1 MSANAAIG
9 EAGTW
14 LVTNLSDML
23 AQSLEAM
30 TLERPKI
37 AWAAVAPA
45 EKEPSPEENWS
56 WWEQPISAGPG
67 TTFWIG
73 ASEETLLEIGKFAL
87 TAAGIDDASAE
98 DCQGTWREIIGQ
110 ALSGTASL
118 IGRRLRKEV
127 NPQAGSA
134 GGKTPDT
141 PFDTLLTLEAG
152 GANRIIRFAWSKAL
166 DEALEPKKETAS
178 SSSPSASSGAASA
191 AAAGAASGP
200 RSAQVQIDGS
210 QTLGLLMEVELP
222 VSVSFGRAQL
232 LLKDVIKL
240 NSGSIIELNRSISE
254 PVEVIVNNCVIA
266 RGEVVVVEG
275 NYGVKIKQIIS
286 KEERLRT
293 LY

>member
-9 EAGTW
+9 EGGTW
-14 LVTNLSDML
+14 LVTNLCDML

-37 AWAAVAPA
+37 GWAAVSPA
-45 EKEPSPEENWS
+45 EKEPSLEEKWS

-73 ASEETLLEIGKFAL
+73 ASEETLLEVGRFAL
-87 TAAGIDDASAE
+87 TAAGIDDASPD

-127 NPQAGSA
+127 NPQGGSA
-134 GGKTPDT
+134 VAKTPDT
-141 PFDTLLTLEAG
+141 SFDTLLSLDAG
-152 GANRIIRFAWSKAL
+152 GTSRTIRFAWSKVL
-166 DEALEPKKETAS
+166 NDALEPKQEPAPAPP
-178 SSSPSASSGAASA
+178 PSASSGASSA
-191 AAAGAASGP
+191 AAAASGH
-200 RSAQVQIDGS
+200 RSAHVQVDGS

-240 NSGSIIELNRSISE
+240 NSGSIVELNRSISE